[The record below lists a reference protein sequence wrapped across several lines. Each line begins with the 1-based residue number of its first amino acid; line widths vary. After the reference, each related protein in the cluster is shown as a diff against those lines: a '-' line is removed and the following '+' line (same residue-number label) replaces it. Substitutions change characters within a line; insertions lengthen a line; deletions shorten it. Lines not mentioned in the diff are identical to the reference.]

1 MDGLELEPS
10 SEQFLQ
16 AAPKLRAIFR
26 AQNQACAGSLHMVG
40 LDSLRERL
48 GNRWPRVADRVH
60 MLAERL
66 LGQLLT
72 PKDTWFR
79 HGEEGYIVVFAQLG
93 QREAGLVCGKVVEQ
107 LQRLLLGDVDT
118 AAVRVHSAVHQV
130 GRELVFQ
137 SNSLSEMLVGAAA
150 QAAQSTADAT
160 AVETGKA
167 SAWWTHAALQEQ
179 PAQVVYR
186 PIWDVRKEALSIYM
200 ARIMR
205 PRRGRQP
212 LWGYDCINDSRDMQ
226 QILALDLEVLR
237 QTMDVYGELYA
248 NQFRCFLSVP
258 VHFETLASV
267 GRRREY
273 LAALQGI
280 HRELL
285 AFLAFHLVG
294 LPQGI
299 PSSRAAEMVGVLKQF
314 SRVVTAVVESGS
326 QDLPALAAAGVHI
339 AIILLPPGAS
349 PKHWGTELKRFSQEA
364 TRLRLRAG
372 VEGVDTAIMASYADE
387 AGFQYMAGDFIG
399 PWSEVPENA
408 LRFTR
413 TDLKARMDA
422 SRGP

>member
-1 MDGLELEPS
+1 MDGLELEQS
-10 SEQFLQ
+10 SEQFLA

-48 GNRWPRVADRVH
+48 GTRWPRVADRVH

-93 QREAGLVCGKVVEQ
+93 KREAGLVCAKVVEQ

-118 AAVRVHSAVHQV
+118 AAVRVHSAVHQM
-130 GRELVFQ
+130 GRELLFQ
-137 SNSLSEMLVGAAA
+137 SNSLNEMLAGAATLA
-150 QAAQSTADAT
+150 VESTTAATVA
-160 AVETGKA
+160 ETGKA
-167 SAWWTHAALQEQ
+167 NAWWTHAALQEQ

-186 PIWDVRKEALSIYM
+186 PIWDVRKEVLSIYM

-212 LWGYDCINDSRDMQ
+212 LWGYDCVADPQDMQ
-226 QILALDLEVLR
+226 QILALDMEVLR
-237 QTMDVYGELYA
+237 QTMEVYGELYA

-273 LAALQGI
+273 LSALQAVP
-280 HRELL
+280 RELR

-294 LPQGI
+294 FPQGI
-299 PSSRAAEMVGVLKQF
+299 PASRAAEMVAFLKQF
-314 SRVVTAVVESGS
+314 SRVVTAIVENGS
-326 QDLPALAAAGVHI
+326 QDLPALAAAGVYI
-339 AIILLPPGAS
+339 SIILLPPGAS
-349 PKHWGTELKRFSQEA
+349 PKHWAIDLKRFSHEA
-364 TRLRLRAG
+364 TRLRMRAG
-372 VEGVDTAIMASYADE
+372 IKGVDTAAMASCADD
-387 AGFQYMAGDFIG
+387 AGFHYMAGDFIG

-413 TDLKARMDA
+413 NDLRARMDA
-422 SRGP
+422 GRRA

>member
-349 PKHWGTELKRFSQEA
+349 PKHWGTELKRFSHEA
-364 TRLRLRAG
+364 TRLGLRAG